1 MEYYHSYYKHTVK
14 RKATQMWQD
23 IKARLAGKTGRGL
36 SYHNVQLL
44 MKREDFITWVTPE
57 LEKWKMKFGSLLN
70 ASLDRIDNEGHYEI
84 PNLQLLTKYENS
96 IKRITNKNVTAPDGY
111 AWCCYHKEYFNKKE
125 FHKLK
130 SSYNGLAKFCKSCAS
145 VKQKE
150 LRNKRKQENN
160 IYV

>member
-1 MEYYHSYYKHTVK
+1 MKTKSRMEYYHSYYKHTVK

-84 PNLQLLTKYENS
+84 PNLQLLT
-96 IKRITNKNVTAPDGY
+96 
-111 AWCCYHKEYFNKKE
+111 
-125 FHKLK
+125 
-130 SSYNGLAKFCKSCAS
+130 
-145 VKQKE
+145 
-150 LRNKRKQENN
+150 NN
-160 IYV
+160 

>member
-70 ASLDRIDNEGHYEI
+70 AS
-84 PNLQLLTKYENS
+84 